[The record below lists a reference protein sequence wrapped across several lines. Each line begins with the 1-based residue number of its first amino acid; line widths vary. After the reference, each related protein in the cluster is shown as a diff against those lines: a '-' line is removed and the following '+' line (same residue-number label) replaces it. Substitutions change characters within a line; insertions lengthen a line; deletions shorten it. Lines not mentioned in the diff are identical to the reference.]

1 MGPMTDEGQGGCDG
15 DSNADGGPCGDA
27 RWFKADAILRG
38 ISMPRRNQP
47 TARMKDTPDM
57 TERSDA
63 DDARRVHLNNTLL
76 RVARGEQEAFAH
88 FYTLT
93 ASRVFAVIV
102 RILHNRDEAEDM
114 LQEVYTNAWRRA
126 DSFDPA
132 RGSAMTWLIT
142 LARNRA
148 IDHMRRHR
156 EEPLDE
162 QKAAEIEDESPTPA
176 DAAEWSEE
184 RRRLERCLAALDPQ
198 QVGVVREAF
207 FTGATY
213 AELAERLRVPLGTM
227 KSWIR
232 RSLMQLRTCL
242 ER

>member
-1 MGPMTDEGQGGCDG
+1 
-15 DSNADGGPCGDA
+15 
-27 RWFKADAILRG
+27 
-38 ISMPRRNQP
+38 
-47 TARMKDTPDM
+47 MKDTPDL

-63 DDARRVHLNNTLL
+63 DDARRIHLNNTLL
-76 RVARGEQEAFAH
+76 RVAKGEQAAFAD
-88 FYTLT
+88 FYALT

-102 RILHNRDEAEDM
+102 RMLHDRAEAEDV
-114 LQEVYTNAWRRA
+114 LQEVYTNAWRHA
-126 DSFDPA
+126 DSFDPV
-132 RGSAMTWLIT
+132 RGGAVTWLIT

-148 IDHMRRHR
+148 IDRMRQHR

-162 QKAAEIEDESPTPA
+162 EQAAAIEDDAPTPA

-184 RRRLERCLAALDPQ
+184 RRRLERCLETLDPQ
-198 QVGVVREAF
+198 HVGVVREAF

-213 AELAERLRVPLGTM
+213 GELAERLHVPLGTM

-232 RSLMQLRTCL
+232 RSLIQLRTCL